1 MPLAGNGGSAAGW
14 RGWRG
19 IFRALQAAEGLRQA
33 LGPVGELGPQTLD
46 LSLSAATHPPPGRG
60 GARVWA
66 IGWGLWAQGG
76 PRLVRALGFNRR

>member
-33 LGPVGELGPQTLD
+33 LGPVGELGPQMLD
-46 LSLSAATHPPPGRG
+46 LSLSAATHPPPQ
-60 GARVWA
+60 AEE
-66 IGWGLWAQGG
+66 GLESG
-76 PRLVRALGFNRR
+76 P